1 MSQLQ
6 VIFWFRI
13 CWITFNSRWEQIL
26 QPVLVQLR
34 KRTRHIKRLFINQS
48 NHHLSSTWSIWC
60 TTVVLRKYHKMESL
74 RIITWR
80 LLLVL
85 IVISV
90 INSTL
95 TTNRLKEVF
104 LKFKVAWS
112 LTKATCNN
120 FYSCLITIINRRQQ
134 LTTSLTTCDS
144 NTPTRVPWYS
154 QGSPYHPCR
163 QSQRQIIPF
172 SVMNKESIWYSL
184 LTWRA
189 E

>member
-60 TTVVLRKYHKMESL
+60 TTVVRRKYHRMETL
-74 RIITWR
+74 RITTWR

-90 INSTL
+90 INSTI

-120 FYSCLITIINRRQQ
+120 FYSCLTITTINRRQQ
-134 LTTSLTTCDS
+134 LPTYLTTCDS
-144 NTPTRVPWYS
+144 NILTLVQWYS

-163 QSQRQIIPF
+163 Q
-172 SVMNKESIWYSL
+172 
-184 LTWRA
+184 
-189 E
+189 